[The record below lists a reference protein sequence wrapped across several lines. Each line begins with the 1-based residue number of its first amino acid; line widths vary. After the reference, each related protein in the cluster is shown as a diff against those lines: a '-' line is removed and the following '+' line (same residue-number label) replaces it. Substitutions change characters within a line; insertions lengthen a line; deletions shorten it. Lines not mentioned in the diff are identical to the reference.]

1 MVLVAKVTCNTVNIV
16 IVNKVV
22 GVNILINTAVL
33 ELSLKRVSDFKVV
46 VVVVARVDSLVALV
60 VCNRVE
66 HLIVSPAAVVAADNL
81 AVKPEIGLFASAK
94 SLELSKEIKVNNVC
108 GVKAQTVNIKLV
120 NPEVN
125 SVKQIV
131 YNVGIFKVKLYEV
144 VVT

>member
-1 MVLVAKVTCNTVNIV
+1 M
-16 IVNKVV
+16 
-22 GVNILINTAVL
+22 
-33 ELSLKRVSDFKVV
+33 
-46 VVVVARVDSLVALV
+46 ARVDSLVALV